1 LQSFARLYI
10 ALVSLHVK
18 YGCVY
23 FEQLTRTTGG
33 RLKMVLNPHWMAY
46 RFGSA
51 IRTVAAASVLAMT
64 EAVRF
69 FASMLVSVPSLMN
82 GARCG

>member
-1 LQSFARLYI
+1 
-10 ALVSLHVK
+10 
-18 YGCVY
+18 
-23 FEQLTRTTGG
+23 
-33 RLKMVLNPHWMAY
+33 MVLNPHWMAY